1 MRVFIVGI
9 SGAIGDLLAGKLHDY
24 GVVVRG
30 LVRRADQQ
38 ADLRSK
44 GVEATVGSLG
54 AMSVEELARAFEGS
68 DVIVYTA
75 GSNGGAREIT
85 DAIDGDGVLTALKAA
100 EQADV
105 RRFALVSVF
114 PESWR
119 ERDLGEEVEHY
130 FSVKKAADVAVTRSG
145 LDWLILR
152 PSLLLDDP
160 GVGTVSLGP
169 AEVHDDVTRE
179 DVADTLAQ
187 LLCEP
192 RISRQILELN
202 RGRTPIDEAV
212 AANVRNV

>member
-9 SGAIGDLLAGKLHDY
+9 SGAIGGLLAGKLRDR
-24 GVVVRG
+24 GVVVGG
-30 LVRRADQQ
+30 LVRRANQQ

-44 GVEATVGSLG
+44 GVEASVGDLG
-54 AMSVEELARAFEGS
+54 QMSVDELAQAFEGS

-75 GSNGGAREIT
+75 GSNGGARDIT
-85 DAIDGDGVLTALKAA
+85 DTIDGSGVATALKAA

-119 ERDLGEEVEHY
+119 ERDLGDEVEHY
-130 FSVKKAADVAVTRSG
+130 FSVKKAADMAVTRSG

-152 PSLLLDDP
+152 PSLLSDDP
-160 GVGTVSLGP
+160 GVGTISLSP
-169 AEVHDDVTRE
+169 AEMHDDITRE

-192 RISRQILELN
+192 RISHQILELN
-202 RGRTPIDEAV
+202 RGTTPIDEAV
-212 AANVRNV
+212 AANVRSV

>member
-1 MRVFIVGI
+1 MQVFIVGI
-9 SGAIGDLLAGKLHDY
+9 SGAVGGMLSDKLRDR

-30 LVRRADQQ
+30 LVRRANQQ

-44 GVEATVGSLG
+44 GVEARVGNLG
-54 AMSVEELARAFEGS
+54 AMSVEELAQAFEGS

-75 GSNGGAREIT
+75 GSNGGARDIT
-85 DAIDGDGVLTALKAA
+85 DAIDGDGVSTSLKAA
-100 EQADV
+100 EQAAV

-130 FSVKKAADVAVTRSG
+130 FTVKKAADVAVTRSG

-152 PSLLLDDP
+152 PSLLLNDP
-160 GVGTVSLGP
+160 GVGTISLGP
-169 AEVHDDVTRE
+169 AEVHDDITRE

-192 RISRQILELN
+192 RIARQILELN
-202 RGRTPIDEAV
+202 RGTTPIDEAV
-212 AANVRNV
+212 AANVRSV